1 MLFEKQ
7 KICITKILLENLICF
22 YGKYHKSL
30 IMSEVF
36 YKKRVY
42 YSTARPPASSTTSCL
57 SATSSLQQISQFK
70 RALPPSPHPQKYTT
84 ECPYV

>member
-7 KICITKILLENLICF
+7 KICITKIPLQNLICF
-22 YGKYHKSL
+22 YSKYHKSL

-36 YKKRVY
+36 YIKKEFTIVQL
-42 YSTARPPASSTTSCL
+42 APISSTSCL
-57 SATSSLQQISQFK
+57 SATSSLQQINQ
-70 RALPPSPHPQKYTT
+70 LMGTMPPPPQNPT

>member
-7 KICITKILLENLICF
+7 KISITKIPLENLKCF

-36 YKKRVY
+36 YEKKEFTVVQLDHQLSRVHYVCLRPRVY
-42 YSTARPPASSTTSCL
+42 SKLTNSRGP
-57 SATSSLQQISQFK
+57 
-70 RALPPSPHPQKYTT
+70 
-84 ECPYV
+84 

>member
-7 KICITKILLENLICF
+7 KICITKIPLENLICF

-36 YKKRVY
+36 YKKKRVY
-42 YSTARPPASSTTSCL
+42 CSTARPPVISSTTSCL
-57 SATSSLQQISQFK
+57 SATSSLQQINQLK
-70 RALPPSPHPQKYTT
+70 GALPPPPQYST
-84 ECPYV
+84 EYPYV